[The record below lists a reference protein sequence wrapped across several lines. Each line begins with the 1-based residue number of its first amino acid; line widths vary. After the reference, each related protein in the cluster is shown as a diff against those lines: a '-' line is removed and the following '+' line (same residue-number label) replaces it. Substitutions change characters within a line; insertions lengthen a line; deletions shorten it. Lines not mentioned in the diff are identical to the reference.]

1 MTLAEF
7 RLAPDNRE
15 LSLFFRTLS
24 VPSGKVTNQAWH
36 SIPRLWHSS
45 TTKASG
51 SYPGIIPYFP
61 EKVLLAGSIAERQMT
76 SPRIRSLQKNSIEI
90 RILQTVQNVTDIALL
105 RLSPRLRRCRIMW
118 PVQTIDSCQPRSP
131 NLTLGEVRLHSK
143 PMSGTRAITTSNT
156 FSFHTFAAASTN
168 VHAFCASSG

>member
-15 LSLFFRTLS
+15 LSLSFTLLS
-24 VPSGKVTNQAWH
+24 VPSRKVTNQAWH

-76 SPRIRSLQKNSIEI
+76 SPRIRTCQKNSIEI

-118 PVQTIDSCQPRSP
+118 PVQTIDSCQPHSP
-131 NLTLGEVRLHSK
+131 NLTLGRFDCIRNQCQEQEQ
-143 PMSGTRAITTSNT
+143 
-156 FSFHTFAAASTN
+156 
-168 VHAFCASSG
+168 